1 MSAPETAAPELAALV
16 EPLLALAR
24 EAGAAIMRVYAQ
36 DFAVTHKDDRSP
48 LTEADMASH
57 HLIVAGLQRIAPGIP
72 VLSEESAGVPWH
84 TRRGWQRYW
93 LVDPLDGTR
102 EFVKKNGEFTVNIAL
117 IEGGESVLGVV
128 YAPALDELHY
138 GARGLGAFVCDGAS
152 RVPVAV
158 RQPALAPLR
167 VAGSRS
173 HMDARSS
180 AFIASLGEHT
190 LLGMGSSLKFC
201 RMAEA
206 RLDVYPRFAPTSE
219 WDTAA
224 GQCVLECAGGAVLT
238 LDGERLRYNSK
249 DSLLN
254 PDFLALGDTALP
266 WREWL
271 HG

>member
-1 MSAPETAAPELAALV
+1 
-16 EPLLALAR
+16 
-24 EAGAAIMRVYAQ
+24 
-36 DFAVTHKDDRSP
+36 
-48 LTEADMASH
+48 
-57 HLIVAGLQRIAPGIP
+57 
-72 VLSEESAGVPWH
+72 
-84 TRRGWQRYW
+84 
-93 LVDPLDGTR
+93 
-102 EFVKKNGEFTVNIAL
+102 
-117 IEGGESVLGVV
+117 
-128 YAPALDELHY
+128 
-138 GARGLGAFVCDGAS
+138 
-152 RVPVAV
+152 VPVTV

-180 AFIASLGEHT
+180 AFIARLGEHT

-238 LDGERLRYNSK
+238 LDGKPLRYNSK

-254 PDFLALGDTALP
+254 PDFLALGDPALP

-271 HG
+271 DG